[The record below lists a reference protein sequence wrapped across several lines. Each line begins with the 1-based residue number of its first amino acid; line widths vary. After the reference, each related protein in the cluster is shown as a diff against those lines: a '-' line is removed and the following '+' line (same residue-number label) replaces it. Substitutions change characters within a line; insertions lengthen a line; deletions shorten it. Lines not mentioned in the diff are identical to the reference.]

1 MQIPIC
7 KRVLCCLLAVLILCT
22 CVVRPLT
29 VKAVEPVSLGVG
41 AAACL
46 IALTSGVLLRPKTAE
61 DVVAIGNSLIA
72 SLNQWADTEQK
83 QTDVIAFFADASGLV
98 SAFPDAPKDPNFPSG
113 LKIATRAILAGLATW
128 LCTVISVGGVGGDPV
143 VAPDG
148 WTYYGEHL
156 LPTFPSTGDY
166 PYLTLVRTDKGY
178 AMLHSD
184 VTFYLKS
191 DTYSTNLSLVALT
204 ACNRG
209 YYWASTEKLDSWD
222 LSSSYQYVAPVAINA
237 GKNTNTYWTE
247 YLWSNYDLLSYK
259 DGSLVV
265 PASFMSSVNVDVDF
279 PSIYVGDIPNQVKN
293 GEKDEEDV
301 QKIIPPDI
309 SLDNLYNGQTN
320 LEDFLSDTLDKLSSG
335 QMTYDQYMDSISGS
349 GSGGD
354 VVDPP
359 GDSDQP
365 GGSVEIPDLAP
376 YALDLKDFFP
386 FCIPFDIYNF
396 FSALIAAPEAPQFH
410 WEIRDLSGRAY
421 PIDIDLSCWD
431 SLAATFR
438 TMQLLLFIVGLA
450 VASRKFIKW

>member
-41 AAACL
+41 AAAVL
-46 IALTSGVLLRPKTAE
+46 IALTSGVLLLPKTAD

-83 QTDVIAFFADASGLV
+83 QTDVIAFFVDASGLV

-113 LKIATRAILAGLATW
+113 LKFATRAVLAGLATW

-143 VAPDG
+143 VAPEG
-148 WTYYGEHL
+148 FKYYNDSL
-156 LPTFPSTGDY
+156 LPEMPDG
-166 PYLTLVRTDKGY
+166 YL
-178 AMLHSD
+178 
-184 VTFYLKS
+184 
-191 DTYSTNLSLVALT
+191 DTYNWVITKPASSTIHYVHRVDAT
-204 ACNRG
+204 THCF
-209 YYWASTEKLDSWD
+209 K
-222 LSSSYQYVAPVAINA
+222 LSSSDGNVYACKIATDSISNQTRNYSKIFSSDTKFPTTGYGSNTSGVAI
-237 GKNTNTYWTE
+237 E
-247 YLWSNYDLLSYK
+247 EIVWSDHDIYSTSGELVFR
-259 DGSLVV
+259 GSS
-265 PASFMSSVNVDVDF
+265 PSSVNVDVDY
-279 PSIYVGDIPNQVKN
+279 PAVYVGDIPDQIKN

-309 SLDNLYNGQTN
+309 SLDSLYNGQTN

-335 QMTYDQYMDSISGS
+335 HMTYDQYMDSISGS

-365 GGSVEIPDLAP
+365 GGSVEVPDMAP
-376 YALDLKDFFP
+376 YALNLKDFFP
-386 FCIPFDIYNF
+386 FCIPFDIYDF

-410 WEIRDLSGRAY
+410 WEIKDLSGHSY
-421 PIDIDLSCWD
+421 SIDIDLSCWD